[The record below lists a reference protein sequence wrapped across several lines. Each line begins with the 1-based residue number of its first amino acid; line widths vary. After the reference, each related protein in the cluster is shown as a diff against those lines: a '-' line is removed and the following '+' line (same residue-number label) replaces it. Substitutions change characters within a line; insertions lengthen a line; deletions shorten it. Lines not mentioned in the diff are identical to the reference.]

1 MDENLSNK
9 NYTVVRQPIF
19 DRNKNVIAYN
29 IELKDINN
37 FKNICDGEFQDF
49 ETIDKILNEDLKK
62 ISYGKKIY
70 VHFNIDSIKNEIPLA
85 LSNNKI
91 GINIEGT
98 LVQDADLLAKL
109 KKIKLKGFDLII
121 DGFYLKNTDSSI
133 LNLANIFTVDFRIEE
148 MKNKKSVFNT
158 EEQKRI
164 KLLAR
169 DVETES
175 DFALALDKEFDY
187 FQGNF
192 FTRPDIIPAR
202 NIPSFKLNLIK
213 LLEELNKPDISLS
226 EIEEILKRDVALT
239 YKLFKFINSANIGIK
254 TTIISISH
262 ALNLL
267 GEIEVKK
274 WLSIM
279 VVSSISS
286 DKPDELL
293 RLSLVRAKFCE
304 LIAEELGFKK
314 EKSDYFLTGMFSL
327 MDAFV
332 GRPLEELILE
342 LPIKKD
348 IKIALSGTDNQLL
361 RILNLVKDY
370 ENGDW
375 NEVNQALMQIKLPKN
390 KIAELYNDAIEWSNF
405 IDYDKA

>member
-1 MDENLSNK
+1 MEAKMDENINNK
-9 NYTVVRQPIF
+9 SYIIVRQPIF

-29 IELKDINN
+29 VDLKDINN
-37 FKNICDGEFQDF
+37 FKNI
-49 ETIDKILNEDLKK
+49 DKIFNEELKK

-70 VHFNIDSIKNEIPLA
+70 VHFNIDLIKNNIPFA
-85 LSNNKI
+85 LPNNKI

-98 LVQDADLLAKL
+98 LVQDADLLEKL
-109 KKIKLKGFDLII
+109 KQIKLKGFDLII
-121 DGFYLKNTDSSI
+121 DGFYLKDTDSSI

-158 EEQKRI
+158 EEQKII

-175 DFALALDKEFDY
+175 DFALALDKGFDY

-192 FTRPDIIPAR
+192 FTRPDIIPIR
-202 NIPSFKLNLIK
+202 DIPSFKLNLIK
-213 LLEELNKPDISLS
+213 LLEELNKSDILLS

-239 YKLFKFINSANIGIK
+239 YKLFKFINSANIGTK
-254 TTIISISH
+254 TTVTSISH
-262 ALNLL
+262 ALTLL

-279 VVSSISS
+279 VISSISS

-293 RLSLVRAKFCE
+293 RLSLVRSKFCE

-332 GRPLEELILE
+332 GRPLAELILE
-342 LPIKKD
+342 LPIKED
-348 IKIALSGTDNQLL
+348 IKIALLGTDNQLL
-361 RILNLVKDY
+361 RTLNLVKNY
-370 ENGDW
+370 ENGNWD
-375 NEVNQALMQIKLPKN
+375 EVQQALIKTKLPKN
-390 KIAELYNDAIEWSNF
+390 KISEFYNDAIEWSNF
-405 IDYDKA
+405 IDYDKT